1 MVYDPAT
8 DSAITDSAATDSAAT
23 DSAATDS
30 AATDYAATDELPV
43 LPTDRHTGCPFD
55 PPAALTALSD
65 RPVRRLRYADGHV
78 GRLVTGHAA
87 ARAVLADPRFSSR
100 YELLHL
106 PMPME
111 GAPGELPPAP
121 VGDILGLDAPEHTR
135 YRRLLAGR
143 FTVRRM
149 RQLTG
154 RIERFTADCLDAM
167 ERAGTTADLVETF
180 ARPVPT
186 LVICELLGVPYA
198 DRGRFLGL
206 VEVIFDQA
214 VDAGARDEAYAGLL
228 RYVGELVLAK
238 RAEPTDDLLSDL
250 AAPGPGA
257 GSGDLAA
264 PGPAA
269 AGLSDEELAGIGGL
283 LLAAGL
289 DTTANMLGLGV
300 FALLTDPGQLDA
312 LRADP
317 DLAGPAAE
325 ELLRYLSV
333 ADPLLRSALEDVEVE
348 GELIRA
354 GETVT
359 VSVQAANRDPRRF
372 PGPDRLD
379 IRRRATGHL
388 SFGHGPHQC
397 LGQQLARVEMT
408 VALPALFARFPALRL
423 AVPPGEVP
431 LRERSSIYGV
441 VSLPVAWGEE

>member
-1 MVYDPAT
+1 MAYEPTA
-8 DSAITDSAATDSAAT
+8 DSAIPDSAIPDSAIPDSAAP
-23 DSAATDS
+23 
-30 AATDYAATDELPV
+30 DEAPV

-65 RPVRRLRYADGHV
+65 RPVRPLRYADGHV

-106 PMPME
+106 PMAME

-121 VGDILGLDAPEHTR
+121 IGDILGLDAPEHTR

-149 RQLTG
+149 RQLTS
-154 RIERFTADCLDAM
+154 RIEEFTADCLDAM
-167 ERAGTTADLVETF
+167 EQGGPAADLVEAF

-214 VDAGARDEAYAGLL
+214 ADAGARDEAYAGLL

-250 AAPGPGA
+250 AAPGP
-257 GSGDLAA
+257 AA
-264 PGPAA
+264 S
-269 AGLSDEELAGIGGL
+269 GLSDEELAGIGGL

-300 FALLTDPGQLDA
+300 FALLADPVQLEA

-317 DLAGPAAE
+317 DLAGPASE

-372 PGPDRLD
+372 PDPDRLD

>member
-1 MVYDPAT
+1 MTYDPAT
-8 DSAITDSAATDSAAT
+8 ESETIDSETADSVT
-23 DSAATDS
+23 
-30 AATDYAATDELPV
+30 TDELPV

-87 ARAVLADPRFSSR
+87 ARAVLAEPRFSSR

-167 ERAGTTADLVETF
+167 EQAGTTADLVEAF

-214 VDAGARDEAYAGLL
+214 ADAGARDEAYAGLL

-250 AAPGPGA
+250 AAPGPAPDA

-269 AGLSDEELAGIGGL
+269 SGLSDEELAGIGGL

-300 FALLTDPGQLDA
+300 FALLADPVQLEA

-317 DLAGPAAE
+317 DLAGPASE

-372 PGPDRLD
+372 PDPDRLD